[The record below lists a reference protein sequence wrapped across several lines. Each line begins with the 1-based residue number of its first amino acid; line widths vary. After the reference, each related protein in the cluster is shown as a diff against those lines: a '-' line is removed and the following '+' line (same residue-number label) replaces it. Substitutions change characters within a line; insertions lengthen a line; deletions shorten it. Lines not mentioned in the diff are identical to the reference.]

1 MKDTSRPVNNDS
13 AMGTIGV
20 AMPEPSGV
28 AGCAQSGS
36 AVAMPV
42 DAEAARRLERQRRQR
57 GLTLVELI
65 VAFTILS
72 LLTAMAVPLARYRV
86 QREKE
91 RQLRQSLLE
100 MRTAIDRY
108 KDMADQ
114 GLLGRIDQQTYGY
127 PESLEQMVEGV
138 ELADKTKVRFLRRI
152 PVDPL
157 TKSREWG
164 VRSMQD
170 DPTSMSWGGQNVFDV
185 YTKSFD
191 RAPDGTPYSEW

>member
-1 MKDTSRPVNNDS
+1 MNSNLTSSN
-13 AMGTIGV
+13 
-20 AMPEPSGV
+20 
-28 AGCAQSGS
+28 
-36 AVAMPV
+36 
-42 DAEAARRLERQRRQR
+42 RRRHRQR

-91 RQLRQSLLE
+91 RQLRSALTE

-114 GLLGRIDQQTYGY
+114 GLLGRIEQQTYGY
-127 PESLEQMVEGV
+127 PESLEKMVEGV
-138 ELADKTKVRFLRRI
+138 ELPDKTKLRFLRRI
-152 PVDPL
+152 PMDPF
-157 TKSREWG
+157 TRSRDWG

-170 DPTSMSWGGQNVFDV
+170 DPSSLSWGGENVFDV
-185 YTKSFD
+185 YSKTYE